1 MFIVQHLQNELTLRK
16 IEIEATKHSGGILSN
31 DLLDNPEVIDT
42 SLELINN
49 KWNEVCE
56 ALESRQNRLQ
66 RALLVS

>member
-1 MFIVQHLQNELTLRK
+1 MQNELVVRK

-31 DLLDNPEVIDT
+31 DLLDNPEVVDT
-42 SLELINN
+42 NLELMNS
-49 KWNEVCE
+49 KWDEVCE